1 MTALSVF
8 FISAPFT
15 YRGIISN
22 EKLIF
27 TSPSTIPQFSK
38 ENNLRKE
45 IVNFTAIEENIQE

>member
-1 MTALSVF
+1 VF